1 MSWARARCGGV
12 SDGCEAHEAEG
23 RCASIVATASSGT
36 SVKNRIRVTHSSS
49 RSKKP
54 TATGESNRRRVVVQ
68 GPVHPVFD
76 QFVSLGQAVRVHAGF
91 EVFVQA
97 TKDAHIRTPLL

>member
-49 RSKKP
+49 RSKKWI
-54 TATGESNRRRVVVQ
+54 ATGESNHRRVVVQ
-68 GPVHPVFD
+68 GPVHPVFG
-76 QFVSLGQAVRVHAGF
+76 QFVSLGPGCSGTRGH
-91 EVFVQA
+91 
-97 TKDAHIRTPLL
+97 